1 MNIVFKNRRGDKY
14 LSILICLSLILLF
27 TACKNDSSDPKN
39 DVGLTDKYITDKNE
53 VSIVPSDNLSNSEDA
68 DAIENTDSVDNT
80 NNTNNR
86 DNTEDPKIEDFLAL
100 DEYFKD
106 YAFDVTFDENLE
118 FYDRIYT
125 IHGTY
130 DLNGDG
136 KKEQINALLK
146 QRADES
152 YIEVNGIKM
161 SIYPMSPTGEVQ
173 IIDLDNRDEY
183 VELAIFDDGPSGD
196 PEFKFFRYDGKELI
210 SLGSIERGGLMD
222 GQGKLI
228 SWFNKSNYLEPLFFS
243 AWGVLADGKFVTTN
257 HDVEQYIGKN
267 YKVSGQ
273 GFFVPLETNPE
284 NHFEYTDW
292 NFDTIR
298 EFENTEIM
306 LLDIH
311 ISPEDRTLNWYYA
324 QLPDGERGLLYFWIG
339 D

>member
-1 MNIVFKNRRGDKY
+1 M
-14 LSILICLSLILLF
+14 
-27 TACKNDSSDPKN
+27 
-39 DVGLTDKYITDKNE
+39 
-53 VSIVPSDNLSNSEDA
+53 PSD
-68 DAIENTDSVDNT
+68 
-80 NNTNNR
+80 
-86 DNTEDPKIEDFLAL
+86 TEDPKIEDFSVL
-100 DEYFKD
+100 DEYYKD
-106 YAFDVTFDENLE
+106 YTFDVTFDENLE

-136 KKEQINALLK
+136 EEEQISALLN
-146 QRADES
+146 QRAEES
-152 YIEVNGIKM
+152 YIEVNGIKV

-228 SWFNKSNYLEPLFFS
+228 SWFNKSNYL
-243 AWGVLADGKFVTTN
+243 
-257 HDVEQYIGKN
+257 
-267 YKVSGQ
+267 
-273 GFFVPLETNPE
+273 VPLETNPE

-292 NFDTIR
+292 D
-298 EFENTEIM
+298 FESLRKFKNTEIM

-311 ISPEDRTLNWYYA
+311 ISPEDRTLNWYYVE
-324 QLPDGERGLLYFWIG
+324 LPDGERGLLCFWIG